1 MHGPSR
7 LAKFFVH
14 PEIFLHPQVL
24 RASGRQRY
32 RAVKHRALRFPV
44 FLMPQGAIGGA
55 PMPSPRHWTRAAT
68 VNAAGFCR
76 CKGRPDGLQRIN
88 A

>member
-7 LAKFFVH
+7 LAKFF
-14 PEIFLHPQVL
+14 LHPRGL
-24 RASGRQRY
+24 PASRRQRY
-32 RAVKHRALRFPV
+32 RAVKRRALRFPV

-55 PMPSPRHWTRAAT
+55 PMPPPRLSTRAAR

-76 CKGRPDGLQRIN
+76 RKGRLDGLQRIN